1 MTTFL
6 RRIHSNPSSIKKKKK
21 ESSLFQINATLALN
35 SPHHFHLSCRLEI
48 GELGHMT
55 QENECWIKGVN
66 RSLRDKLGN
75 TQSMLI
81 SRLNSREGAAEPNTA
96 LYSADCSASGLIT
109 ALLESHYNSVNT
121 GSRTSPF
128 VIIKF

>member
-1 MTTFL
+1 
-6 RRIHSNPSSIKKKKK
+6 
-21 ESSLFQINATLALN
+21 
-35 SPHHFHLSCRLEI
+35 
-48 GELGHMT
+48 MT

-81 SRLNSREGAAEPNTA
+81 SRLNSREGAAEPIPA

-128 VIIKF
+128 VINKF